1 MLISLYPPAYSGAGT
16 QAEHLVRALVAQG
29 AEMKVLGS
37 LPRGSDAQRCER
49 STNLEVRRFP
59 VPGIDEKRRLV
70 FGLRAAWWLLTRS
83 DWDVLHVQGF
93 SYWGVLP
100 IAVAR
105 LKRRPILVKTTL
117 LGPDR
122 PRHPARSIA
131 AAYRGIDAI
140 VALSDEL
147 ERSFREDPEFRARL
161 LRIPNGVDTA
171 CFHPADLEARRAARR
186 VFELPPD
193 ALVIVT
199 AGDLDRRKN
208 VVSLVDAVGRLPQRP
223 VCVALAGP
231 PASDPSYRAELE
243 QAIDALP
250 VGVTARLVG
259 RLDPSRL
266 ADLLRAADIFAL
278 TSRYEGLP
286 NSLLEGMAT
295 GLACVATDV
304 AGSRDVLS
312 EGGGL
317 LVPLEDGDALVGAL
331 ETLAGNPAE
340 RERLG
345 REALAIIE
353 RGYSLSNVAERYL
366 EVYRSLIQ

>member
-1 MLISLYPPAYSGAGT
+1 
-16 QAEHLVRALVAQG
+16 
-29 AEMKVLGS
+29 
-37 LPRGSDAQRCER
+37 
-49 STNLEVRRFP
+49 
-59 VPGIDEKRRLV
+59 
-70 FGLRAAWWLLTRS
+70 
-83 DWDVLHVQGF
+83 
-93 SYWGVLP
+93 
-100 IAVAR
+100 VAR

-331 ETLAGNPAE
+331 ETLAENPAE